1 MRVALGVRQR
11 QGAAIV
17 LSRRACC
24 PVGRWDRLLTLFLM
38 ASLSLK
44 TAPPAGTGRCRRWW
58 RTTVLA
64 NQTAAASEYLNQLA
78 PPCRYWT
85 LPQMVAHHTVGG
97 CNLRPGDLLG
107 TGTISREVRT
117 AG

>member
-1 MRVALGVRQR
+1 MVAHHT
-11 QGAAIV
+11 
-17 LSRRACC
+17 
-24 PVGRWDRLLTLFLM
+24 VGQLIIMYISVFVENTSSY
-38 ASLSLK
+38 A
-44 TAPPAGTGRCRRWW
+44 PAGTGRCRRWW

>member
-1 MRVALGVRQR
+1 MQQHCYRVA
-11 QGAAIV
+11 
-17 LSRRACC
+17 ACC
-24 PVGRWDRLLTLFLM
+24 PVGSYDTL
-38 ASLSLK
+38 SDDQSRNC
-44 TAPPAGTGRCRRWW
+44 PA
-58 RTTVLA
+58 
-64 NQTAAASEYLNQLA
+64 
-78 PPCRYWT
+78 CRYWT